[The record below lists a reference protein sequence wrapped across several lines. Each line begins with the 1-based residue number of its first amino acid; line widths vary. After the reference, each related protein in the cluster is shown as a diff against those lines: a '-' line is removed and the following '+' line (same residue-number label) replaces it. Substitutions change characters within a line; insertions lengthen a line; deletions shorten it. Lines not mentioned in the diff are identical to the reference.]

1 MMRKN
6 LAVLGAAILI
16 SASSGALGASSAQA
30 APNAKTAGLPQTAA
44 AADYCGQDPWTS
56 WVPESPGGYDFS
68 SACYR
73 HDVCRT
79 DLANT
84 RANAIYCHR
93 QFYDNMAAIC
103 ANVYRGAWR
112 CYGAAN
118 IYFTAVKWFNTP
130 GGPA

>member
-30 APNAKTAGLPQTAA
+30 APNAQTAGLPQTA

-56 WVPESPGGYDFS
+56 WVPDRPAGYDFS
-68 SACYR
+68 SACYG
-73 HDVCRT
+73 HDVCRST
-79 DLANT
+79 LANT
-84 RANAIYCHR
+84 RANAIYCHD
-93 QFYDNMAAIC
+93 QFYGDMSAIC
-103 ANVYRGAWR
+103 TDVYRRAWR
-112 CYGAAN
+112 CYGVAN